1 MSILD
6 EGHDPRSN
14 PTGRVE
20 PPSLIRAERLPP
32 TFLHTEAPR
41 KVQTPSMMEELA
53 RVIERPP
60 KLPKIGA
67 DASDS
72 MRRCFETVA
81 ADIEQLAAEHVE
93 RAAQLQQEALSFSAI
108 IREAGERLCE
118 KIEQEALRG
127 FQISKIM
134 TTSRQML
141 TDPAK
146 PGENPPG

>member
-6 EGHDPRSN
+6 EGHDPRDN

-20 PPSLIRAERLPP
+20 PPSFQRADKLPVSR
-32 TFLHTEAPR
+32 E
-41 KVQTPSMMEELA
+41 VQTPSMMEELA

-146 PGENPPG
+146 PGEKPPG